1 MYWYRRKHV
10 WNHRNGWESRIII
23 TPPKLIISKI
33 TNFQLSYR
41 FLDHATDAIIEVTA
55 KDIKE
60 AFLIAANAEINLTLD
75 QDKVEEKEEKEFSA
89 SGKDLHYLLFS
100 WLEEIPFV
108 LITEGFAIKRLEFD
122 IEENDGYRINA
133 KAFGETLDVKKHN
146 FKVEIKAP
154 TFYDMEIR
162 QDNGVYM
169 RFLLD
174 LWSLWIFLCN
184 FLEEIIRIF

>member
-1 MYWYRRKHV
+1 M
-10 WNHRNGWESRIII
+10 
-23 TPPKLIISKI
+23 
-33 TNFQLSYR
+33 SYK

-55 KDIKE
+55 KDLKE
-60 AFLIAANAEINLTLD
+60 AFATAAEAEINLTLD

-108 LITEGFAIKRLEFD
+108 LITEGFAIKRIEFD
-122 IEENDGYRINA
+122 IEKNEGYKINA
-133 KAFGETLDVKKHN
+133 VAYGEPLDVQKHN

-162 QDNGVYM
+162 EENGVYM

-174 LWSLWIFLCN
+174 L
-184 FLEEIIRIF
+184 